1 MDVEATGLH
10 STLDNRGQV
19 HSRSDAAKEAICL
32 HRLSADFLANN
43 LIDYPAPTLY
53 CDSQSAIYLSWN
65 LIYHAKMKRIVVRYH
80 HILELVID
88 KKVDIRKVDIEVNIV
103 DSLTKPLSDQR
114 FKALRGHT
122 GLQQASKQRGAERGA
137 EGKLKNNIN
146 RQVETAK
153 SKEVNSQKH
162 ENAPE
167 CEKNEREG
175 DD

>member
-122 GLQQASKQRGAERGA
+122 GLQQESKQR
-137 EGKLKNNIN
+137 
-146 RQVETAK
+146 
-153 SKEVNSQKH
+153 
-162 ENAPE
+162 
-167 CEKNEREG
+167 
-175 DD
+175 